1 MKKTK
6 FSIQTNLTESG
17 NNFYFV
23 TVMCHFKLEGV
34 KNTNTMFEIKCPFEE
49 PIAMNIDDMDR
60 FKSMCQVFGVSYKK
74 VIDFI
79 DKCVDI
85 AAEEWQ
91 DISIDHESV
100 EFLRHPETI
109 KRLITQ
115 TI

>member
-6 FSIQTNLTESG
+6 FSIKTNLTESG
-17 NNFYFV
+17 NDFFFV

-34 KNTNTMFEIKCPFEE
+34 MNHSTMLEIKCPFEE
-49 PIAMNIDDMDR
+49 PIGMNIDDMDG
-60 FKSMCQVFGVSYKK
+60 FKSMCQVFGVSHKK
-74 VIDFI
+74 VIEFI

-85 AAEEWQ
+85 ACDDWQ

>member
-6 FSIQTNLTESG
+6 FSIKTNLTESG
-17 NNFYFV
+17 NDFFFV

-34 KNTNTMFEIKCPFEE
+34 MNHSTMLEIKCPFEE
-49 PIAMNIDDMDR
+49 EIEMNIDDMDG
-60 FKSMCQVFGVSYKK
+60 FKSMCQVFGVSHKK

-85 AAEEWQ
+85 ACEDWQ